1 MESDFDKLDPD
12 ARMARQYTLAS
23 AALGVLSLCGGI
35 IPICGSGMAIL
46 GVILGIL
53 SLRLEYSK
61 TASAG
66 IGLSVL
72 GILIALTY
80 VMVQLY
86 FAS

>member
-12 ARMARQYTLAS
+12 MRMAKQYALGS
-23 AALGVLSLCGGI
+23 AALGLVSLCAGI
-35 IPICGSGMAIL
+35 IPACGGSLAIL

-53 SLRLEYSK
+53 SLRLEQSK

-72 GILIALTY
+72 GFLISLTY
-80 VMVQLY
+80 VIVQLY